1 MAKYSFTIESE
12 DLEQDLATVADILV
26 NAYERCKKI
35 DENSSIYS
43 ARKEI
48 KGLDNR
54 IDGIEAL
61 MKQNFKEVNNEPSI
75 YHSSKEYE
83 EDKKKK

>member
-43 ARKEI
+43 AHKEI

-61 MKQNFKEVNNEPSI
+61 MKQGFKEVNESSI

>member
-61 MKQNFKEVNNEPSI
+61 MKQGFKEVEEPKI
-75 YHSSKEYE
+75 YSSSKEYE

>member
-12 DLEQDLATVADILV
+12 DLEQDLATVTEILV
-26 NAYERCKKI
+26 SAYERCKKI
-35 DENSSIYS
+35 DENSSISS
-43 ARKEI
+43 ARKII

-54 IDGIEAL
+54 VDGIEAL
-61 MKQNFKEVNNEPSI
+61 MKQGFKEVNEPSI

>member
-12 DLEQDLATVADILV
+12 DLEQDLASITEILV
-26 NAYERCKKI
+26 SAYERCKKI
-35 DENSSIYS
+35 DENSSISS
-43 ARKEI
+43 ARKII

-54 IDGIEAL
+54 VDGIEAL
-61 MKQNFKEVNNEPSI
+61 MKQGFKEVETKTYS
-75 YHSSKEYE
+75 SSKEYE

>member
-12 DLEQDLATVADILV
+12 DLEQDLATVTEILV
-26 NAYERCKKI
+26 SAYERCKKI
-35 DENSSIYS
+35 DENSNISS
-43 ARKEI
+43 ARKII

-54 IDGIEAL
+54 VDGIEAL
-61 MKQNFKEVNNEPSI
+61 MKQNFKEVNEPSI

>member
-61 MKQNFKEVNNEPSI
+61 MKQGFKEVNETKV
-75 YHSSKEYE
+75 YSSFKEYE

>member
-12 DLEQDLATVADILV
+12 DLEQDLATVTEILV
-26 NAYERCKKI
+26 SAYERCKKI

-61 MKQNFKEVNNEPSI
+61 MKQGFKEVNNEPKI
-75 YHSSKEYE
+75 YSSSKEYE

>member
-12 DLEQDLATVADILV
+12 DLEQDLATVAEILV
-26 NAYERCKKI
+26 SAYERCKKI
-35 DENSSIYS
+35 DDNSNISS
-43 ARKEI
+43 ARKII

-54 IDGIEAL
+54 VDGIEAL
-61 MKQNFKEVNNEPSI
+61 MKQGFKEVNNEPKVYS
-75 YHSSKEYE
+75 SSKEYE

>member
-1 MAKYSFTIESE
+1 MAKYSFNIESE
-12 DLEQDLATVADILV
+12 DLEQDLATVVDILV
-26 NAYERCKKI
+26 TAYERCKKI

-43 ARKEI
+43 TRKEI

-61 MKQNFKEVNNEPSI
+61 MKQGFKEVETKVYS
-75 YHSSKEYE
+75 SSKEYE
-83 EDKKKK
+83 EDKKKSK